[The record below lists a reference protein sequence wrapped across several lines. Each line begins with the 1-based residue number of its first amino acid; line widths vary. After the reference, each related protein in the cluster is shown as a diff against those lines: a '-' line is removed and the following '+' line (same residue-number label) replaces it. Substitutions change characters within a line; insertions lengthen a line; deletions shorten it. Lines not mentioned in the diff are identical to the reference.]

1 MSPFMIKFR
10 INEVQRNLNHAT
22 DSAEIEKLEADIQDW
37 KRHLHEAEMIEFEER
52 VGFKSMERNAGVWD
66 ER

>member
-1 MSPFMIKFR
+1 MIKLR
-10 INEVQRNLNHAT
+10 IKEVNAKLARAT
-22 DSAEIEKLEADIQDW
+22 DSQEIAELEDSLKRW
-37 KRHLHEAEMIEFEER
+37 KEILFEVEMNEFEER

>member
-1 MSPFMIKFR
+1 MIKMR
-10 INEVQRNLNHAT
+10 MKDVQRQLDRAT
-22 DSAEIEKLEADIQDW
+22 DAEEIARLNKSLQEW
-37 KRHLHEAEMIEFEER
+37 KRHLHDAEMIEFEER